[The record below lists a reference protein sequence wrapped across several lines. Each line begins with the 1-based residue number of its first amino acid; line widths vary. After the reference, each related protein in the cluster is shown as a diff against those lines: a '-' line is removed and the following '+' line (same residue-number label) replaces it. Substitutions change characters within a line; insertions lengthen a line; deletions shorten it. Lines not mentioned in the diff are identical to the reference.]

1 MIFTKGAIM
10 RKINL
15 IVLVLLA
22 MVLTAADG
30 CDDRVSVLVKDGIQN
45 KEQYQAAG
53 KSVYATVKNT
63 DIDNESK
70 LETAVNVV
78 DSMSDVVNTVAFI
91 PGVSGYA
98 KPIGVGLTVISSIMA
113 FFLRRE
119 QKKVKV
125 VTAIAEN
132 YSQGLDVARMDGD
145 EKGVVHVEV
154 LEKFLNQE
162 TKDHFNATGGT
173 VLE

>member
-1 MIFTKGAIM
+1 M

-30 CDDRVSVLVKDGIQN
+30 CDDRVGVIVKDGMQN

-63 DIDNESK
+63 DIDNDSK

-78 DSMSDVVNTVAFI
+78 DSLGDVVNTVAFI

-98 KPIGVGLTVISSIMA
+98 KPIGVGLGLISTVLGI
-113 FFLRRE
+113 LYRRE
-119 QKKVKV
+119 NKKVKV
-125 VTAIAEN
+125 ESGRADKSEKIANN
-132 YSQGLDVARMDGD
+132 YSRAIDVARMDGG
-145 EKGVVHVEV
+145 EKGVIDVVI
-154 LEKFLNQE
+154 LEEIINPE
-162 TKDHFNATGGT
+162 TKDHFNETGGT
-173 VLE
+173 VLK